1 MGVGADIELE
11 GGWLFM
17 TDYERNQTESFGHE
31 NTLSLGV
38 TFQPNSTSEY
48 SFLIIDG
55 DSSNRQIGLDFDK
68 SLSDDWSVNASFEV
82 AKISTSG
89 YNNTVQFSTEM
100 SF

>member
-1 MGVGADIELE
+1 M
-11 GGWLFM
+11 
-17 TDYERNQTESFGHE
+17 
-31 NTLSLGV
+31 GV

-48 SFLIIDG
+48 SFSIIDG
-55 DSSNRQIGLDFDK
+55 NSSNRQIGLDFNK

>member
-1 MGVGADIELE
+1 MMELKNY
-11 GGWLFM
+11 GTIL
-17 TDYERNQTESFGHE
+17 
-31 NTLSLGV
+31 
-38 TFQPNSTSEY
+38 
-48 SFLIIDG
+48 
-55 DSSNRQIGLDFDK
+55 QIGLDFDK

>member
-1 MGVGADIELE
+1 MLGAEIS
-11 GGWLFM
+11 G
-17 TDYERNQTESFGHE
+17 YENIISMAM
-31 NTLSLGV
+31 

-48 SFLIIDG
+48 SFLIIDSN
-55 DSSNRQIGLDFDK
+55 SSNRQIGLDFNK
-68 SLSDDWSVNASFEV
+68 NLSDDWSVNTGFEI